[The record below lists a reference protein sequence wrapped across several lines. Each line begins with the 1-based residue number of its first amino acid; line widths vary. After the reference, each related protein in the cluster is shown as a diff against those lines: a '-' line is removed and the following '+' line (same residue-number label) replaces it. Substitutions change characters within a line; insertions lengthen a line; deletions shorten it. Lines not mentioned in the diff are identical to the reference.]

1 MSYDNILLFSIFYG
15 LYIIAF
21 VFAANFV
28 KTEYRKSEDEA
39 KKYEY
44 LKDSELHDGKKNVY
58 QRIIDD
64 KYFDYAR
71 YIKMQ
76 DKKLQDLGANSQT
89 KIPLG
94 SEELEGLKLYCLLKQ
109 SSGYCGC
116 FSKKKQNLIDENNND
131 DEDYQQNENLCSICH
146 SDVNDGNYGI
156 LQHPS
161 CNHKFHW
168 ECIEAWFN
176 VNNNCPICRTDTRKG
191 MVKKALGLRSG

>member
-1 MSYDNILLFSIFYG
+1 MVRLEFPYLVISPIILYNAIANYYHYDKCPGIPIPNFPITYGKLYVLCAVILCCSTLNILPKPKFTPSFKFVSSYDQTPTPYKSLIVITLLPIPMMLMFIYVLFKNNTCMSYDNILLFSIFYG

-76 DKKLQDLGANSQT
+76 DKKL
-89 KIPLG
+89 
-94 SEELEGLKLYCLLKQ
+94 
-109 SSGYCGC
+109 
-116 FSKKKQNLIDENNND
+116 
-131 DEDYQQNENLCSICH
+131 
-146 SDVNDGNYGI
+146 
-156 LQHPS
+156 
-161 CNHKFHW
+161 
-168 ECIEAWFN
+168 
-176 VNNNCPICRTDTRKG
+176 
-191 MVKKALGLRSG
+191 